1 MIRFVYNLL
10 SSKKGIHLEADFFL
24 SKQLLKKEVF
34 HLDFPGL
41 VFWPKREKNFGCFGN
56 MMRYKL
62 FSAFGFKQHEV
73 IIFEDGGSV
82 SHLMNLS
89 I

>member
-41 VFWPKREKNFGCFGN
+41 VFWPKREKKLWLFRQYDALQIVFGIWFQAT
-56 MMRYKL
+56 RSDY
-62 FSAFGFKQHEV
+62 
-73 IIFEDGGSV
+73 I
-82 SHLMNLS
+82 
-89 I
+89 